1 MLPNSVVL
9 ALFAMGLA
17 AALALFVSLKYE
29 MRVEARK
36 DRARMDA
43 VLQRLDNAER
53 SAPAP
58 PAPAPEPVVLR
69 SGMNLSRRTQALRL
83 LRRGENISHVA
94 AAVGVSRREIELLMH
109 VQKVT
114 AARAAGAG
122 H

>member
-1 MLPNSVVL
+1 
-9 ALFAMGLA
+9 MGLA

-43 VLQRLDNAER
+43 VLQRLENAER
-53 SAPAP
+53 PAPAP